1 MLERNNEESKYNP
14 LISSILS
21 ANRYLKYDEN
31 DCRYY
36 IDETTY
42 KLKVFEERYTEYSKQ
57 LNVLIEGMKYYG
69 YKIEKEDFDKR
80 VDESQKE
87 WVEDFLKECRHNRYS
102 YITTE
107 TFKFLNH
114 LSDGNIDMYKELLK
128 GSYGVFKD
136 DEYKIEREENNIYAS
151 DIEILER
158 NIPIVLGLYK
168 FYDCST
174 IRDIFEYCIDKKQN
188 KINYTKL
195 NRIRRF
201 VQIEAQRKKNRL
213 DFPILKFVKL
223 TKDWVKNHPITN
235 EMEINKYLAD
245 YSVGYANSVKNLV
258 VDDNEYLENI
268 FELTKDLWKV
278 VVLQGKSVKG
288 KISITPFELL
298 WEKKTDIN
306 DIYGGSDLTK
316 SFFIDELV
324 NDMREEINVE
334 DDELINAPF
343 EITEKKKLE
352 DVVNELPNVIHKP
365 YGYYEY
371 SEMDKS
377 NERFMRKQENTN
389 SLRETIFIDHNE
401 SDGKKIIEN
410 EPDLFENQ
418 N

>member
-1 MLERNNEESKYNP
+1 
-14 LISSILS
+14 
-21 ANRYLKYDEN
+21 
-31 DCRYY
+31 
-36 IDETTY
+36 
-42 KLKVFEERYTEYSKQ
+42 
-57 LNVLIEGMKYYG
+57 
-69 YKIEKEDFDKR
+69 
-80 VDESQKE
+80 
-87 WVEDFLKECRHNRYS
+87 
-102 YITTE
+102 
-107 TFKFLNH
+107 
-114 LSDGNIDMYKELLK
+114 MYKELLK
-128 GSYGVFKD
+128 GSYSVFKD

-168 FYDCST
+168 FYDCNT

-298 WEKKTDIN
+298 WEKKTDLN

-316 SFFIDELV
+316 SFFVDELV
-324 NDMREEINVE
+324 NDMREEITVE

-401 SDGKKIIEN
+401 SDGKDIIEN
-410 EPDLFENQ
+410 EPDLFTNQ
-418 N
+418 NVF

>member
-1 MLERNNEESKYNP
+1 
-14 LISSILS
+14 
-21 ANRYLKYDEN
+21 
-31 DCRYY
+31 
-36 IDETTY
+36 
-42 KLKVFEERYTEYSKQ
+42 
-57 LNVLIEGMKYYG
+57 MKYYG

-128 GSYGVFKD
+128 GSYSVFKD

-168 FYDCST
+168 FYDCNT

-298 WEKKTDIN
+298 WEKKTDLN

-316 SFFIDELV
+316 SFFVDELV
-324 NDMREEINVE
+324 NDMREEITVE

-401 SDGKKIIEN
+401 SDGKDIIEN
-410 EPDLFENQ
+410 EPDLFTNQ
-418 N
+418 NVF

>member
-1 MLERNNEESKYNP
+1 MRL
-14 LISSILS
+14 
-21 ANRYLKYDEN
+21 
-31 DCRYY
+31 
-36 IDETTY
+36 T
-42 KLKVFEERYTEYSKQ
+42 
-57 LNVLIEGMKYYG
+57 
-69 YKIEKEDFDKR
+69 
-80 VDESQKE
+80 
-87 WVEDFLKECRHNRYS
+87 
-102 YITTE
+102 
-107 TFKFLNH
+107 
-114 LSDGNIDMYKELLK
+114 
-128 GSYGVFKD
+128 
-136 DEYKIEREENNIYAS
+136 
-151 DIEILER
+151 
-158 NIPIVLGLYK
+158 YK
-168 FYDCST
+168 FYDCNT

-298 WEKKTDIN
+298 WEKKTDLN

-316 SFFIDELV
+316 SFFVDELV
-324 NDMREEINVE
+324 NDMREEITVE

-401 SDGKKIIEN
+401 SDGKDIIEN
-410 EPDLFENQ
+410 EPDLFTNQ
-418 N
+418 NVF